1 MMIYL
6 DDDYAQAI
14 LSVLKSYS
22 EQSGQN
28 EWHDHFQEAL
38 LIAEKR
44 QERVDNLNKK
54 LDELAEEYS

>member
-6 DDDYAQAI
+6 DEDYAQAI
-14 LSVLKSYS
+14 LSVLKFYS
-22 EQSGQN
+22 EQSGQD

-44 QERVDNLNKK
+44 EERLDNLNKE
-54 LDELAEEYS
+54 LDELAKHFA